1 MTSEDR
7 NRRNRLYRDPDH
19 AWIAGVCAGIAKFF
33 DISRFVVRLITLI
46 CLFVVTG
53 PTIIA
58 YGIAWMILD
67 KPPEYR
73 RSRKTRHREKSQREW
88 REVRSNVG
96 DRLRNLDR
104 RIQDIETRVT
114 SNEFDL
120 EKEFRNL

>member
-1 MTSEDR
+1 MANEYR

-73 RSRKTRHREKSQREW
+73 RSRKTRQREW

-104 RIQDIETRVT
+104 RIQDIEARVT